1 MNKHKT
7 QQSIFNSIK
16 AFNKLKEIGCPVYL
30 NDINESSYFRI
41 DGEVMQK
48 DGSLWVEGF
57 DEYTGEPH
65 IDTRITKIL
74 NEHKLDGEFYSS
86 CELNVYDK

>member
-1 MNKHKT
+1 MNKYKT
-7 QQSIFNSIK
+7 QTTIDNALK
-16 AFNKLKEIGCPVYL
+16 CFNKLKELGCPVFL
-30 NDINESSYFRI
+30 NDDDESSYFRI
-41 DGEVMQK
+41 SGEYMQK
-48 DGSLWVEGF
+48 DGSYWVEGF
-57 DEYTGEPH
+57 NEYTGEPH